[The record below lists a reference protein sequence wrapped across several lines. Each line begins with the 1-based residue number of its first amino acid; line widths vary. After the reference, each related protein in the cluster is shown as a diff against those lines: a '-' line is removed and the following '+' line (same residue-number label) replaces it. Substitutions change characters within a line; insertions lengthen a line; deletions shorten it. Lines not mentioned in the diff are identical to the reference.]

1 VSDTTLDQPAPG
13 VWICQP
19 RRGFRY
25 GAEAFWVT
33 GFATEV
39 GAPAS
44 AVDLGTGSGIMAALL
59 ARLGVGCTG
68 FEQRPEWAACWAETR
83 ARTRTPAAFSLEQAD
98 ISALPAVAAVDLV
111 VANPPFF
118 PAATGPVASD
128 PWRRAARTESSAT
141 LQDFVATALGL
152 LRPGGRAVLVVPRA
166 REAEIVGPV
175 RRVAQVGAVRSLVE
189 LVPGWLGAPERWSG
203 AESDPRVIGWTR
215 RFRELTPWP

>member
-1 VSDTTLDQPAPG
+1 VAVATVRAVVANEGSNGRTLTLKMSRGTEEGKVADVIPPPSALVARPTAPTS
-13 VWICQP
+13 
-19 RRGFRY
+19 
-25 GAEAFWVT
+25 T
-33 GFATEV
+33 GFPV
-39 GAPAS
+39 
-44 AVDLGTGSGIMAALL
+44 AV
-59 ARLGVGCTG
+59 
-68 FEQRPEWAACWAETR
+68 
-83 ARTRTPAAFSLEQAD
+83 AAFAAVPSTIRPPATVLIWS
-98 ISALPAVAAVDLV
+98 ISALPAVAPVDLV

-189 LVPGWLGAPERWSG
+189 LVPGWLGEPERWAG

-215 RFRELTPWP
+215 RFRELMPWP